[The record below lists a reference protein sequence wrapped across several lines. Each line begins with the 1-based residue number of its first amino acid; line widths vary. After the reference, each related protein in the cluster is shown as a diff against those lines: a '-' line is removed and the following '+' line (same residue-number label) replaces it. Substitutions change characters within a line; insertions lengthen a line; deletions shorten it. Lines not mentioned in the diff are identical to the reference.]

1 MAAAVQCGVLK
12 SKGRQKTILFLKGE
26 SMEIRFYAISDA
38 CIAKLFSVDKRVLS
52 NHENDRKH
60 TRPYIGF
67 LIKLDNYNYFLP
79 LSSEDPKDYDKHGKL
94 RLSTQTILRM
104 KNKKGDFLGKIL
116 LNNMI
121 PVPDSEIQEISL
133 NKEALTLNKK
143 TDSHIIKENKY
154 KDLLIDELNW
164 IKENILEITRKAKR
178 LYSAKIN
185 ENNKTYWEG
194 REKPKF
200 LEATVDF
207 KKLEASVTMEY
218 AKSKL

>member
-1 MAAAVQCGVLK
+1 
-12 SKGRQKTILFLKGE
+12 
-26 SMEIRFYAISDA
+26 MEIRLYAIIDA
-38 CIAKLFSVDKRVLS
+38 YIAKLSSIDKRVLS

-60 TRPYIGF
+60 ARPYIGF
-67 LIKLDNYNYFLP
+67 LIKIKDFNYFLP
-79 LSSEDPKDYDKHGKL
+79 LSSEDPKDYDEQGKL
-94 RLSTQTILRM
+94 RFSTQTILRM

-121 PVPDSEIQEISL
+121 PAPDSEIQEISL
-133 NKEALTLNKK
+133 EKEALTLNKQMN
-143 TDSHIIKENKY
+143 SFIIKENKY

-207 KKLEASVTMEY
+207 KKLEVFVTMEY